1 MGSGKSKDRSGSSC
15 AQNRETKKYIIARRA
30 GSSEVWHDGAGREIV
45 YAKSG
50 PDNACRGRKDEEG
63 ENVYAGDGVVG
74 RVVAGENGC
83 GGIDDMT

>member
-15 AQNRETKKYIIARRA
+15 AQNRETKNIIARRA

-45 YAKSG
+45 YAKSE
-50 PDNACRGRKDEEG
+50 PENACRGRKEETG
-63 ENVYAGDGVVG
+63 EIVYAGDGVVG